1 MRRVWN
7 FSAVRYIRMCVNMH
21 IEKQISRASAAWA
34 YFLLLSVFPLI
45 ICVNVFLSF
54 VNLDAEKIVS
64 YLGSLLPESTI
75 GLIENYFE
83 YLSGQQSKALLI
95 AGMIM
100 VLTTASAAYRSMMQA
115 LAEIYEEKP
124 REGLQG
130 LLISILFPIGLLL
143 TIYLALGVI
152 ITGDWLM
159 GWLGIAIPV
168 WRYLRFLL
176 LFFFFFFFILIIS
189 RVAVSR
195 DAPLAP
201 IVVGS
206 ALSSFALV
214 AASMLFSW
222 FISMSTRYSMIY
234 GPLVSVVL
242 LMTWLYLSGNMFFWG
257 NIISSVWFQWHGKK
271 KEGEEEMDTDTSEE

>member
-1 MRRVWN
+1 MRRIWN
-7 FSAVRYIRMCVNMH
+7 LSVVRYIRMCINLHV
-21 IEKQISRASAAWA
+21 EKHISRASAAWA
-34 YFLLLSVFPLI
+34 YFLLLSIFPLI
-45 ICVNVFLSF
+45 ICVNAFLSF
-54 VNLDAEKIVS
+54 VNLDADKIVS
-64 YLGSLLPESTI
+64 NLGPLLPDSTI
-75 GLIENYFE
+75 GLIESYFA
-83 YLSGQQSKALLI
+83 YLSGQQSKAMLI
-95 AGMIM
+95 AGIVM

-130 LLISILFPIGLLL
+130 LLISIVFPIGLLL
-143 TIYLALGVI
+143 TIYLALSVI

-159 GWLGIAIPV
+159 GWLGIAVPI

-176 LFFFFFFFILIIS
+176 LFFVFFFFVLIIS

-195 DAPLAP
+195 DASLAP

-206 ALSSFALV
+206 GLSSLALV

-242 LMTWLYLSGNMFFWG
+242 LMTWLYLCGNIFFLG
-257 NIISSVWFQWHGKK
+257 NIISSVWFQRHGKTK
-271 KEGEEEMDTDTSEE
+271 QTKPMDGQKG